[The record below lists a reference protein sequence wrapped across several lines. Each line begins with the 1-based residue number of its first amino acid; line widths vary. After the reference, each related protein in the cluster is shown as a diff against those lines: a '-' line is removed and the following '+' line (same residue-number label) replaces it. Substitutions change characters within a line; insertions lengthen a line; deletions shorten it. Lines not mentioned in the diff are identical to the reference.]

1 MKLVDDLNA
10 PYGQAFQL
18 DLIKGYWNQKTP
30 DDEEFIEEYTENMK
44 IITDYL
50 NSLPIG
56 EK

>member
-1 MKLVDDLNA
+1 MDDLNA

-18 DLIKGYWNQKTP
+18 DIIKKYWNQKSP
-30 DDEEFIEEYTENMK
+30 DDEQFLAEYTENMK